1 MKNYKKITLTEKEMP
16 TNWYNI
22 VADMA
27 NKPLPHLNPATKQP
41 AKKEDFYPIFAQE
54 LVEQEFSQE
63 RYIEIPEQVLPN
75 METNSVSQSL
85 WLGKSPGYPSQNIFQ
100 K

>member
-41 AKKEDFYPIFAQE
+41 GKKGRFLSHFCPRTCRAGIF
-54 LVEQEFSQE
+54 
-63 RYIEIPEQVLPN
+63 
-75 METNSVSQSL
+75 
-85 WLGKSPGYPSQNIFQ
+85 PGTIY
-100 K
+100 

>member
-63 RYIEIPEQVLPN
+63 RYIVPKLVYLMPASFPRFLHQY
-75 METNSVSQSL
+75 Q
-85 WLGKSPGYPSQNIFQ
+85 WRC
-100 K
+100 